1 MRFDARTAKQLL
13 PGAHLNI
20 DGCPGFRLQAT
31 KSRRSWIYRYKSPV
45 DGRMRQIKIG
55 EWPAL
60 SVAVAAVEWERLRN
74 ERNAGNDPALTKR
87 QAHGSTGI
95 MVQQGDSLTV
105 RDVCLA
111 YLEGHVEHNRKPKG
125 AAEVA
130 RMFRTMIEDIAG
142 LSATEL
148 TRERAFNKIDSFR
161 HIPVQASKLR
171 LELGAAWDYALD
183 AGRLPESAPNWWRQI
198 MRGRLR
204 SNGRRIKGQPIGTV
218 KRFLSDAETG
228 VLINWLPNFSRNV
241 EDALTLYLW
250 TGTRGV
256 EIGAMEGA
264 EVVAEPDGLWWAI
277 PKAKTKNARHE
288 NATDLR
294 VPLIG
299 RAEAI
304 VRRRIERYGKGWL
317 FPAER
322 GGHME
327 QKVFGQAVHFHMPY
341 SETRPEQVRP
351 RLPVTHWAPHD
362 LRRTARTML
371 AALGCPYEIGESIVG
386 HMLSGVG
393 GVYNRHN
400 YDNERRYWLAKLDA
414 KLEDLARLNSCFLSP
429 GKPIALQ

>member
-20 DGCPGFRLQAT
+20 DGYPGLRLEAT
-31 KSRRSWIYRYKSPV
+31 ASRRSWTYRYKSPV

-60 SVAVAAVEWERLRN
+60 SIAAAAVEWERLRDQ
-74 ERNAGNDPALTKR
+74 RNAGNDPALAKR
-87 QAHGSTGI
+87 QARGSVAV
-95 MVQQGDSLTV
+95 MVQQGHSPTV
-105 RDVCLA
+105 REVCLA
-111 YLEGHVEHNRKPKG
+111 YLEGHVERNRKSKG

-130 RMFRTMIEDIAG
+130 RIFKTMIGDIAE
-142 LSATEL
+142 LPAAEL

-183 AGRLPESAPNWWRQI
+183 AGRLPETALNWWRQV

-204 SNGRRIKGQPIGTV
+204 SNGKRIQGQPTGTV

-228 VLINWLPNFSRNV
+228 ALINWLPNFSRNV
-241 EDALTLYLW
+241 EDALTFYLW
-250 TGTRGV
+250 TGTRGA
-256 EIGAMEGA
+256 EIGAMEGREIA
-264 EVVAEPDGLWWAI
+264 EEPDGLWWTI
-277 PKAKTKNARHE
+277 PKVKTKNARHE

-294 VPLIG
+294 VPLVG

-304 VRRRIERYGKGWL
+304 VRRRLERYGPGWL

-322 GGHME
+322 GGPMQ

-341 SETRPEQVRP
+341 SETRPEQQRP
-351 RLPVTHWAPHD
+351 RLTITHWAPHD
-362 LRRTARTML
+362 LRRTTRTLL
-371 AALGCPYEIGESIVG
+371 AAVGCPYEVGEAIIG
-386 HMLSGVG
+386 HMLPGVG
-393 GVYNRHN
+393 GIYNRHD
-400 YDNERRYWLAKLDA
+400 YDAERRQWLAKLDA
-414 KLEDLARLNSCFLSP
+414 KLETLSVASTSSAR
-429 GKPIALQ
+429 GGAAAA

>member
-13 PGAHLNI
+13 PGAHLTI
-20 DGCPGFRLQAT
+20 DGCPGLRLEAT
-31 KSRRSWIYRYKSPV
+31 VSRRSWTYRYKSPV

-60 SVAVAAVEWERLRN
+60 SVAAAAVEWERLR
-74 ERNAGNDPALTKR
+74 EQRNAGIDPALSKR
-87 QAHGSTGI
+87 QPVNPVGV
-95 MVQQGDSLTV
+95 MVQQGGVPTV
-105 RDVCLA
+105 GEVCAA
-111 YLEGHVEHNRKPKG
+111 YLKGHVEHSRKQKG
-125 AAEVA
+125 AIEVA
-130 RMFRTMIEDIAG
+130 RMFRTMIGDIADMP
-142 LSATEL
+142 AAEL
-148 TRERAFNKIDSFR
+148 TRERAFAKIDSFR

-204 SNGRRIKGQPIGTV
+204 SNGKRIAGEPVGTT
-218 KRFLSDAETG
+218 KRFLSDAEVG
-228 VLINWLPNFSRNV
+228 ALINWLPNFSRSV

-264 EVVAEPDGLWWAI
+264 EITVERDGLWWTI
-277 PKAKTKNARHE
+277 PKAKTKNARHQ

-304 VRRRIERYGKGWL
+304 VRRRVDRYGKGWL

-322 GGHME
+322 SGHME

-341 SETRPEQVRP
+341 SVTRPNQRRP

-362 LRRTARTML
+362 LRRTTRTML
-371 AALGCPYEIGESIVG
+371 AALGCPFEVGEVIIG
-386 HMLSGVG
+386 HMLAGVG
-393 GVYNRHN
+393 GVYNRHK
-400 YDNERRYWLAKLDA
+400 YDNERRHWLEKLSV
-414 KLEDLARLNSCFLSP
+414 KLEQLALSRSQSVP
-429 GKPIALQ
+429 VSETCGA

>member
-20 DGCPGFRLQAT
+20 DGCPGLRLEAAA
-31 KSRRSWIYRYKSPV
+31 SRRSWTYRYKSPV

-55 EWPAL
+55 EWPAM
-60 SVAVAAVEWERLRN
+60 SVAAAAVEWERLRDQ
-74 ERNAGNDPALTKR
+74 RNAGNDPALAKR
-87 QAHGSTGI
+87 QPNSSVAV

-105 RDVCLA
+105 GEVCDA
-111 YLEGHVEHNRKPKG
+111 YLKGHIETRRKPKG

-130 RMFRTMIEDIAG
+130 RMFRTMIGGIADFP
-142 LSATEL
+142 AAKL
-148 TRERAFNKIDSFR
+148 TRERAFATIDAFR
-161 HIPVQASKLR
+161 HIPVQATKLR

-183 AGRLPESAPNWWRQI
+183 AGRLPEGTPNWWRQI

-204 SNGRRIKGQPIGTV
+204 SIGKRIGGQPVGTA
-218 KRFLSDAETG
+218 KRFLSDGEVG

-256 EIGAMEGA
+256 EVAGMAGA
-264 EVVAEPDGLWWAI
+264 EIADEQDGLWWTI

-304 VRRRIERYGKGWL
+304 VRRRVQRYGDGWL

-322 GGHME
+322 GGRME

-341 SETRPEQVRP
+341 SETRPEQARP
-351 RLPVTHWAPHD
+351 RLPVTHWSPHD
-362 LRRTARTML
+362 LRRTVRTML
-371 AALGCPYEIGESIVG
+371 AALGCPFEIGEAILG
-386 HMLSGVG
+386 HMLRGVG
-393 GVYNRHN
+393 GVYNRHK
-400 YDNERRYWLAKLDA
+400 YDDERRYWLSKLNL
-414 KLEDLARLNSCFLSP
+414 KLEELAALGSP
-429 GKPIALQ
+429 SRSGNL